1 MKAIQTIISA
11 WLSVNL
17 TIVMALAMTDRKV
30 IAWAWAI
37 QALFFFPVTIL
48 VSSVM
53 YVCSDSVR
61 ADTEILATEL

>member
-1 MKAIQTIISA
+1 
-11 WLSVNL
+11 
-17 TIVMALAMTDRKV
+17 MALAMTDRKV

-37 QALFFFPVTIL
+37 QAVFFFPVTIL